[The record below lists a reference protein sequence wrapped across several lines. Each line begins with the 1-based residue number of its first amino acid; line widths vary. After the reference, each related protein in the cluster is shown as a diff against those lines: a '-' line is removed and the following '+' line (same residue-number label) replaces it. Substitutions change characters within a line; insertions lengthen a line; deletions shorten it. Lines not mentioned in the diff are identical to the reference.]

1 MVAKFLKIA
10 GVKTTKQFYKKYPTE
25 AAFFKA
31 HPEAKKLVKK
41 AQVGAYIG
49 GNSPLAN
56 PEMIDFKEYYDKADY
71 TVTGMTEDMRK
82 EEELRQAQ
90 LEAAKK
96 EAEGDSGSGATGGL
110 DMGQMMQVAQ
120 MAAARKGHNIR
131 RAQEGITIA
140 DSDLN
145 DDDNGY
151 AFEGGPDANGERMDN
166 ALNAV
171 GKYAPLAGKAFE
183 IIDMFKAQDEAL
195 HAAQQMEAVSK
206 LALQASGTRPEQTER
221 RYTRPEDMVNQGS
234 KFFPVYGVGT
244 RVGKNGALI
253 GGNPTEVQ
261 NLFSEGSIYDDLGY
275 SYTALNNSEGNSK
288 TYRGG
293 GPVHKAQYGDFDD
306 YTTEPDRDLRHYNE
320 VNSYLRRTQ
329 PTLSQQTLSE
339 YQNKFR
345 TMPSSYMGSDED
357 SAWNSGE
364 TPDTPN
370 WFGRQSES
378 LSDSKFGKFSQKT
391 GLTSIAPRLAGMA
404 SQNNAGS
411 NLGGTIGGLAGSAF
425 GPIGSMIGSTAGTLI
440 GGALDKSGKRTSAA
454 QKRTMNNISG
464 VAMNN
469 AAPGIYARYSS
480 VTRNGGNV
488 PSYEEGGNLTNP
500 QLITQFGGLTG
511 KQVYDYAH
519 DGMQSL
525 RSGGHLK
532 DSRYT
537 PVSHRGLQTMALG
550 GELQTTWGGGVRTIS
565 QNPYADGTGE
575 MVKFDGNSHDEE
587 DGNGNTG
594 IGVKYGKKN
603 DSYTDYAEYG
613 ADADADVE
621 VEEEPGFEMVDPKTG
636 EKTLQILGDRKL
648 TNGIVSHLNDP
659 DVNELVNKYGKNR
672 KFKHIGEDIGK
683 REAKASEAVRS
694 AAEELS
700 DFELNS
706 VYDKPKFYAL
716 QAKVLGNQMK
726 LKEFANDR
734 KLSSIIQN
742 SMNEVADE
750 SKEYFGAPLEIESL
764 SKGQVKWD
772 TDDLNLQAN
781 AKKGISLSEDEE
793 GDPKMTAAQAK
804 AKGYVKVNG
813 KWVKTKKGKAA
824 TTKEEI
830 VHHEAVPG
838 VAGRAAVP
846 GKKYKPN
853 ENAWWRSLTP
863 AQKAAHNAKIKKMI
877 ATSPEYTGTPAVAE
891 VAAKPAYDEVV
902 KTVIPG
908 TADTTEE
915 ADVQEE
921 QFTPVDYKRSKL
933 MDIANMILPFLRPT
947 DQEPLDPNQLLG
959 EMYALSNNQVEP
971 SPMQS
976 FQPELGTPYDISY
989 QDILNANQAD
999 YRAAQKLA
1007 QNNPEYQAIL
1017 NAQKYAANEKVLGE
1031 QFRANQ
1037 AMRDKVYSENRNL
1050 LNQAKLQNIAMFDTQ
1065 AQRMSEAVSNTKATA
1080 QAALNSISDKVAKN
1094 KLENKTLGVYENM
1107 YNYRYDPSGRAINMN
1122 PFFQPNI
1129 GNAGSKVP
1137 VYDAK
1142 GNLKGY
1148 QEVGSD
1154 KGYTP
1159 IADDTTEEDKDTK
1172 TTDTKSKYGKSVTKN
1187 NRNSSVLKALRNL

>member
-10 GVKTTKQFYKKYPTE
+10 GVKTTKQFYKKYPSE
-25 AAFFKA
+25 EAFFKA
-31 HPEAKKLVKK
+31 HPEAKTLVKK
-41 AQVGAYIG
+41 AQVGTYIG
-49 GNSPLAN
+49 GNGPLAN

-71 TVTGMTEDMRK
+71 TVTGMTQDMRN
-82 EEELRQAQ
+82 EEELRQTQ

-96 EAEGDSGSGATGGL
+96 DAEGEDGGGAAGGL
-110 DMGQMMQVAQ
+110 DMGQIMQVAQ
-120 MAAARKGHNIR
+120 MAAARKGYNIP
-131 RAQEGITIA
+131 RAQEGISI
-140 DSDLN
+140 
-145 DDDNGY
+145 DDFGDEDNGY
-151 AFEGGPDANGERMDN
+151 AFEGGPDANAERMNNTLDT
-166 ALNAV
+166 V
-171 GKYAPLAGKAFE
+171 GKFAPLAGKAFE

-195 HAAQQMEAVSK
+195 HAAQQMEDVSK
-206 LALQASGTRPEQTER
+206 LALQASGTRPEQKER
-221 RYTRPEDMVNQGS
+221 KYMRPEDMVNSGS
-234 KFFPVYGVGT
+234 KFFPVFGVGT
-244 RVGKNGALI
+244 KIGKNGALI

-261 NLFSEGSIYDDLGY
+261 NLYSQGSIYDDLGY
-275 SYTALNNSEGNSK
+275 SYTSLNNNEDNVK

-293 GPVHKAQYGDFDD
+293 GYINKAQRGYAIDD
-306 YTTEPDRDLRHYNE
+306 D
-320 VNSYLRRTQ
+320 
-329 PTLSQQTLSE
+329 
-339 YQNKFR
+339 
-345 TMPSSYMGSDED
+345 D
-357 SAWNSGE
+357 STWNSGE
-364 TPDTPN
+364 N
-370 WFGRQSES
+370 WFDRQSQS
-378 LSDSKFGKFSQKT
+378 LSDSKFGKFSEKS
-391 GLTSIAPRLAGMA
+391 GLTSIAPRLASMA
-404 SQNNAGS
+404 TGNDAGG

-425 GPIGSMIGSTAGTLI
+425 GPIGSMVGSTAGTLI
-440 GGALDKSGKRTSAA
+440 GSVFDKSAERTKGA

-469 AAPGIYARYSS
+469 AAPGIYAQYSS

-500 QLITQFGGLTG
+500 QLITQFGGLSG

-519 DGMQSL
+519 EGMQSL

-537 PVSHRGLQTMALG
+537 PVSNRGLETMALG
-550 GELQTTWGGGVRTIS
+550 GELQTTWGGGVRTLS

-575 MVKFDGNSHDEE
+575 MVKFDGNSHDET
-587 DGNGNTG
+587 DRSGNTG
-594 IGVKYGKKN
+594 IGVKYGKGS

-613 ADADADVE
+613 TENADADVE
-621 VEEEPGFEMVDPKTG
+621 VEEEPGFEIVDPKTG

-648 TNGIVSHLNDP
+648 LNSIVSHLNDP

-683 REAKASEAVRS
+683 REAKASEAAQK

-700 DFELNS
+700 NFELTS
-706 VYDKPKFYAL
+706 VYDKPKLYAL
-716 QAKVLGNQMK
+716 QAKVLGNNMK
-726 LKEFANDR
+726 LKEFAADR
-734 KLSSIIQN
+734 KLSSIVQN
-742 SMNEVADE
+742 SINEVADE
-750 SKEYFGAPLEIESL
+750 SKEYFGAPLDIESI
-764 SKGQVKWD
+764 SKGKVKWD
-772 TDDLNLQAN
+772 TDDLNFTSN
-781 AKKGISLSEDEE
+781 AKKGISLSENEE

-804 AKGYVKVNG
+804 DKGYVKVNG
-813 KWVKTKKGKAA
+813 KWKKTKKGKAA

-830 VHHEAVPG
+830 VHHDAVPG

-846 GKKYKPN
+846 GKKYTPN

-863 AQKAAHNAKIKKMI
+863 AQKAAHNAKVKKMI

-902 KTVIPG
+902 KTVVPG

-921 QFTPVDYKRSKL
+921 QFKPVDYKRSKL

-947 DQEPLDPNQLLG
+947 DQEPLDANQLLG

-971 SPMQS
+971 VPMQS

-999 YRAAQKLA
+999 YRSAQRLTEG
-1007 QNNPEYQAIL
+1007 NPEYQAIL

-1037 AMRDKVYSENRNL
+1037 AMKDKVYGENRNL
-1050 LNQAKLQNIAMFDTQ
+1050 LNQSKLQNISMFDAQ

-1080 QAALNSISDKVAKN
+1080 QAALNSMSDKVAKN

-1148 QEVGSD
+1148 QDIGSD
-1154 KGYTP
+1154 KGYKP
-1159 IADDTTEEDKDTK
+1159 IEDDTTEEDKETK
-1172 TTDTKSKYGKSVTKN
+1172 TDATKSKYGKAVTKN
-1187 NRNSSVLKALRNL
+1187 NKNSSILKALRNL